1 MGVNFVFEKM
11 PNWGGPGGG
20 LAKDHTFSVFFLCTL
35 PLLREEAFIS
45 SVSEIAACTKCTNAL
60 HSNFA
65 QKGLFLQKFK
75 ILS

>member
-1 MGVNFVFEKM
+1 MFLALKQIFEK
-11 PNWGGPGGG
+11 
-20 LAKDHTFSVFFLCTL
+20 AITFVS

-45 SVSEIAACTKCTNAL
+45 LVSQIGADCTKCTNAL

-75 ILS
+75 IPS